1 MTGTIIVG
9 FDGSAESGAAADW
22 AAREA
27 RLRGAAVKLVHV
39 WQPMPEPM
47 GEGLLTTA
55 GTRRHWTERIPRE
68 AASRLRERHPGLE
81 VGVEHVDGASAQGLL
96 GAARDAELLVLGSR
110 ALSGVGGFLV
120 GSVGRAVVSRAQVP
134 VVLVRAGQEA
144 ADEHVEDA
152 QGAPSAAT
160 RFRPVLLGLDAGH
173 PDGTLIAFAFEE
185 ALRRDAP
192 LVVSSSWY
200 LPPYA
205 VYDLTADGGPGDG
218 LAREAAAALTEAL
231 RPWREKYPRTEV
243 VEVCRPGS
251 PADHLVTAS
260 REASLV
266 VVGRRIRRNPL
277 GTHIGSV
284 AHAVMHH
291 ATAPVA
297 VVAHD

>member
-9 FDGSAESGAAADW
+9 FDGSAESRAAADW

-27 RLRGAAVKLVHV
+27 RLRGSAVQLVHV
-39 WQPMPEPM
+39 WQSMPQPM
-47 GEGLLTTA
+47 GEGMLVTA
-55 GTRRHWTERIPRE
+55 ETRRHWTERIPRE

-81 VGVEHVDGASAQGLL
+81 VGVQHVDDASAQGLL
-96 GAARDAELLVLGSR
+96 DAARDAELLVLGSR

-134 VVLVRAGQEA
+134 VVLVRAGEKA

-152 QGAPSAAT
+152 QGAPSTGT
-160 RFRPVLLGLDAGH
+160 RFRPVVLGLDAGH

-185 ALRRDAP
+185 ALRRDTP

-205 VYDLTADGGPGDG
+205 VYDLAAGVSPRDE
-218 LAREAAAALTEAL
+218 LAREAAAELAEAL
-231 RPWREKYPRTEV
+231 RPWREKYPRAEV
-243 VEVCRPGS
+243 VEACRLGS
-251 PADHLVTAS
+251 PADHLVDAS

-266 VVGRRIRRNPL
+266 VVGRRVRRNPL

-284 AHAVMHH
+284 AQAVMHH